1 MNPPQLSDGEG
12 VEWHGPERLP
22 FDAWEMRCLLEI
34 ADARAENRRV
44 SFKIPMC
51 DHAER
56 NGA

>member
-1 MNPPQLSDGEG
+1 
-12 VEWHGPERLP
+12 
-22 FDAWEMRCLLEI
+22 MRCLLEI